1 MNPLSPLTYYR
12 RHRRSAL
19 LLVALVALA
28 TMVLYTIVGVLDS
41 LTLQLDFSY
50 LSRVSRVR
58 PDTGYALESGV
69 LPQIQS
75 HPGVARMIS
84 DNGLTIAV
92 PTLGGIDA
100 MHLIGVSQDDVQYLM
115 EHCGVRLKEG
125 RLLQPR
131 TNEFM
136 LSEEIA
142 RALELETGDRI
153 DRSINEDYYEYVL
166 EPLVLVGILEGAPS
180 TGSGQ
185 VPVASSGPSVRVGF
199 VSHEYLDSHELYAPR
214 TAGVLV
220 AAREGRKE
228 EVDEFLE
235 TTIASEYTEVE
246 TYRDIVEVAAQARRF
261 LYLTVG
267 IVNCLVAIAVAGVVG
282 VINQIALM
290 RRVSELGLLHALGHH
305 RNRLIRRLTLETA
318 IVSGLGWIAG
328 LTLGLLILSWL
339 KANLYYARG
348 MELNLTN
355 LMPLW
360 FVIPIPLM
368 VIALAVLGLRRL
380 FARFDAVAIVERGK
394 LGTEAGSKRQKP
406 KQSSSKPLS
415 SWIFY
420 LRHRRR
426 GIVLVVS
433 AALVIVGVALPVFL
447 LSAVADAMMPDFEY
461 LRHVSKITPSSERT
475 VDSGV
480 MGQIKSHP
488 TVKHVIPVMSL
499 GLQVDVPPNSLTR
512 TSIYGTAEGDLPI
525 LVDLFGMQVQP
536 GRLPRPRSNEI
547 VLSEP
552 VALNRGLHVGDRI
565 GVPVYER
572 GEFEMLDVDD
582 IPTEMV
588 VVGILRQAQDRS
600 LRQAQDRSLRQAQD
614 RSLRPRAERS
624 RSGQTLSSDAMWL
637 GLASYEYLEG
647 HELGSSRPT
656 HLLVVPA
663 DGRKDELDAW
673 LEESVASA
681 QTNVTTYDVEYRKH
695 RQIVQGLVLV
705 FAVVGCVTALVSAT
719 AMATLNYI
727 FFAQRREEF
736 GILHAVGRSRLW
748 LILRTM
754 KETGS
759 VITIAW
765 LAGAVICCIGL
776 ICFQALVYV
785 PKGLSVNFINPVP
798 WMLTFPIP
806 LTVVAVGTGTIAR
819 MLHNLDPVAV
829 IERR

>member
-19 LLVALVALA
+19 LLMALITLA

-50 LSRVSRVR
+50 LSRISRVR
-58 PDTGYALESGV
+58 PDTGYALEPGV
-69 LPQIQS
+69 IPQIQA
-75 HPGVARMIS
+75 HPDVERMIS
-84 DNGLTIAV
+84 DNGLAIAV
-92 PTLGGIDA
+92 PTLGGIGS
-100 MHLIGVSQDDVQYLM
+100 MHLIGISQDDVQYLM

-125 RLLQPR
+125 RLLEPR

-142 RALELETGDRI
+142 RALELEIGDRV
-153 DRSINEDYYEYVL
+153 DRSINENYYEYVL
-166 EPLVLVGILEGAPS
+166 EPLVLVGILEGDPS
-180 TGSGQ
+180 PSSGQ
-185 VPVASSGPSVRVGF
+185 VPVTGSGPSVRVGF
-199 VSHEYLDSHELYAPR
+199 VSYEYLDSHELYAPR

-220 AAREGRKE
+220 AARKGRKE
-228 EVDEFLE
+228 AVDEFLE
-235 TTIASEYTEVE
+235 TTIASAHTEVE
-246 TYRDIVEVAAQARRF
+246 TYRDVIEVAAQARRF
-261 LYLTVG
+261 LYLTFG
-267 IVNCLVAIAVAGVVG
+267 IVNCLVAIAVAVVVG

-305 RNRLIRRLTLETA
+305 RNRLIRRLTLET
-318 IVSGLGWIAG
+318 VVVLGLGWIAG
-328 LTLGLLILSWL
+328 LALGLLILSWL

-348 MELNLTN
+348 MELNLAN

-368 VIALAVLGLRRL
+368 VVALAVLGLRRL

-394 LGTEAGSKRQKP
+394 LGTEAGSKRQKA
-406 KQSSSKPLS
+406 KRSSSKPLS

-447 LSAVADAMMPDFEY
+447 LSAVADATKPDFEY
-461 LRHVSKITPSSERT
+461 LRYVSKVAPSNGHT

-480 MGQIKSHP
+480 MGQIRSHP
-488 TVKHVIPVMSL
+488 TVARVIPVMSL
-499 GLQVDVPPNSLTR
+499 GLQVDVPPSGVMR
-512 TSIYGTAEGDLPI
+512 TNIYGAVEDDLPI
-525 LVDLFGMQVQP
+525 LVDLFGMQVKE

-552 VALNRGLHVGDRI
+552 VTLNRGLHVGDRV
-565 GVPVYER
+565 GVPAHER
-572 GEFEMLDVDD
+572 GEFELLDVDD
-582 IPTEMV
+582 VPTEMV
-588 VVGILRQAQDRS
+588 VVGILQ
-600 LRQAQDRSLRQAQD
+600 
-614 RSLRPRAERS
+614 PRAERLGTERP
-624 RSGQTLSSDAMWL
+624 RSGQTLSSSAMWL

-647 HELGSSRPT
+647 HELTSSRSV

-663 DGRKDELDAW
+663 DGRKNELDAW
-673 LEESVASA
+673 LEESLASA
-681 QTNVTTYDVEYRKH
+681 QTNVITYDVEYREH
-695 RQIVQGLVLV
+695 QQIVQGLVLV
-705 FAVVGCVTALVSAT
+705 FAVVGCVTAIVAAI

-727 FFAQRREEF
+727 FFTQRREEF

-748 LILRTM
+748 LVLRTV

-759 VITIAW
+759 VITVAW

-776 ICFQALVYV
+776 ICFQTLVYA
-785 PKGLSVNFINPVP
+785 PKGLSLNFFNPVP
-798 WMLTFPIP
+798 WVLTFPIP
-806 LTVVAVGTGTIAR
+806 LAVIAVGTGTIAR
-819 MLHNLDPVAV
+819 TLSRLDPVAV

>member
-19 LLVALVALA
+19 LLMALITLA

-41 LTLQLDFSY
+41 LTLQLDFGY
-50 LSRVSRVR
+50 LSRISRVC
-58 PDTGYALESGV
+58 PDTGYALEPGV
-69 LPQIQS
+69 IPQIQA
-75 HPGVARMIS
+75 HPDVERMIS

-92 PTLGGIDA
+92 PTLGGIDS

-125 RLLQPR
+125 RLLEPR
-131 TNEFM
+131 TNQFM

-142 RALELETGDRI
+142 RALELEIGDRV
-153 DRSINEDYYEYVL
+153 DRSINENYYEYVL
-166 EPLVLVGILEGAPS
+166 EPLVLVGILEGDPS
-180 TGSGQ
+180 PSSGQ
-185 VPVASSGPSVRVGF
+185 VPVTGSGPSVRVGF
-199 VSHEYLDSHELYAPR
+199 VSYEYLDSHELYAPR
-214 TAGVLV
+214 TVGVLV

-228 EVDEFLE
+228 AVDEFLE
-235 TTIASEYTEVE
+235 TTIASAHTEAE
-246 TYRDIVEVAAQARRF
+246 TYRDVIEVAAQARRF
-261 LYLTVG
+261 LYLTFG
-267 IVNCLVAIAVAGVVG
+267 IVNCLVAIAVAVVVG

-305 RNRLIRRLTLETA
+305 RNRLIRRLTLEIA
-318 IVSGLGWIAG
+318 VVSGLGWIAG
-328 LTLGLLILSWL
+328 LALGLLILSWL

-348 MELNLTN
+348 MELNLAN

-368 VIALAVLGLRRL
+368 VVALAVLGLRRL
-380 FARFDAVAIVERGK
+380 FARLDAVAIVERGK
-394 LGTEAGSKRQKP
+394 LGTEAGSKRQKA
-406 KQSSSKPLS
+406 KRSSGKPLS

-447 LSAVADAMMPDFEY
+447 LSAVTDAMKPDFEY
-461 LRHVSKITPSSERT
+461 LRYVSKVTPSSKRT

-480 MGQIKSHP
+480 MGQIRSHP
-488 TVKHVIPVMSL
+488 TVEHVIPVMSL
-499 GLQVDVPPNSLTR
+499 GLQVDVPPSGARRAN
-512 TSIYGTAEGDLPI
+512 IYGVLEGDLLA
-525 LVDLFGMQVQP
+525 LVDLFEMDVGE

-565 GVPVYER
+565 GVPVYGR
-572 GEFEMLDVDD
+572 GEFELLDVDD

-588 VVGILRQAQDRS
+588 VVGILQ
-600 LRQAQDRSLRQAQD
+600 
-614 RSLRPRAERS
+614 PRAELS
-624 RSGQTLSSDAMWL
+624 RSGQTLSSGAMWL
-637 GLASYEYLEG
+637 GLASYEYLES
-647 HELGSSRPT
+647 HELTSSRLV

-663 DGRKDELDAW
+663 DGRKNGLDAW

-681 QTNVTTYDVEYRKH
+681 QTDVVTYNSGYREHQQNVR
-695 RQIVQGLVLV
+695 RLVLV
-705 FAVVGCVTALVSAT
+705 FAVIGSVTAIVAAI

-727 FFAQRREEF
+727 FFTQRQEEF

-748 LILRTM
+748 LVLRTM

-776 ICFQALVYV
+776 ICFQALVYA
-785 PKGLSVNFINPVP
+785 PKGLSLNFFNPVP

-806 LTVVAVGTGTIAR
+806 LAVVAVGTGTVAWT
-819 MLHNLDPVAV
+819 LSKLDPVSI

>member
-1 MNPLSPLTYYR
+1 M
-12 RHRRSAL
+12 AL
-19 LLVALVALA
+19 ITLA

-50 LSRVSRVR
+50 LSRISRVR
-58 PDTGYALESGV
+58 PDTGYALEPGV
-69 LPQIQS
+69 IPQIQA
-75 HPGVARMIS
+75 HPDVDRMIS

-92 PTLGGIDA
+92 PTLGGIGS

-125 RLLQPR
+125 RLLEPR

-142 RALELETGDRI
+142 RALELEIGDRV
-153 DRSINEDYYEYVL
+153 DRSINENYYEYVL
-166 EPLVLVGILEGAPS
+166 EPLVLVGILEGDPS
-180 TGSGQ
+180 PSPWSFGTCPVRQVQGPGTKGSGQ
-185 VPVASSGPSVRVGF
+185 VPVTGSGPSVRVGF
-199 VSHEYLDSHELYAPR
+199 VSYEYLDSHELYAPR

-228 EVDEFLE
+228 AVDEFLE
-235 TTIASEYTEVE
+235 TTIASAHTEME
-246 TYRDIVEVAAQARRF
+246 TYRDVIEVATQARRF
-261 LYLTVG
+261 LYLTFG
-267 IVNCLVAIAVAGVVG
+267 IVNCLVAIAVAIVVG

-318 IVSGLGWIAG
+318 VASGLGWIAG
-328 LTLGLLILSWL
+328 LALGLLILSWL

-348 MELNLTN
+348 MELNLAN

-368 VIALAVLGLRRL
+368 VVALAVLGLRRL

-394 LGTEAGSKRQKP
+394 LGTEAGSKRQKA
-406 KQSSSKPLS
+406 KRSSSKPLS

-447 LSAVADAMMPDFEY
+447 LSAVADAMKPDFEY
-461 LRHVSKITPSSERT
+461 LRYVSKVTPSSERT

-480 MGQIKSHP
+480 MGQIRSHP
-488 TVKHVIPVMSL
+488 TVEHVIPVMSL
-499 GLQVDVPPNSLTR
+499 GLQVDVPPSGVMRAN
-512 TSIYGTAEGDLPI
+512 IYGVLEGDLLA
-525 LVDLFGMQVQP
+525 LVDLFEMDVRE

-572 GEFEMLDVDD
+572 GEFELLDVDD

-588 VVGILRQAQDRS
+588 VVGILQ
-600 LRQAQDRSLRQAQD
+600 
-614 RSLRPRAERS
+614 PRAELS
-624 RSGQTLSSDAMWL
+624 RSGQTLSSGAMWL
-637 GLASYEYLEG
+637 GLASYEYLES
-647 HELGSSRPT
+647 HELASSRLV

-663 DGRKDELDAW
+663 DGRKNGLDAW

-681 QTNVTTYDVEYRKH
+681 QTDVVTYNSEYREH
-695 RQIVQGLVLV
+695 QQIVRDLVLV
-705 FAVVGCVTALVSAT
+705 FAVIGSVTAIVAAI

-727 FFAQRREEF
+727 FFTQRQEEF

-748 LILRTM
+748 LVLRTM

-776 ICFQALVYV
+776 ICFQALVYA
-785 PKGLSVNFINPVP
+785 PKGLSLNFFNPVP

-806 LTVVAVGTGTIAR
+806 LAVVAVGTGTVAWT
-819 MLHNLDPVAV
+819 LSKLDPVSI

>member
-12 RHRRSAL
+12 RHKRSAL
-19 LLVALVALA
+19 VLVALITLA

-50 LSRVSRVR
+50 LSRISRVR
-58 PDTGYALESGV
+58 PDTGYALEPGV
-69 LPQIQS
+69 TPQIQA
-75 HPGVARMIS
+75 HPDVAHMIS

-92 PTLGGIDA
+92 PTLGGIDS

-125 RLLQPR
+125 RLLEPR
-131 TNEFM
+131 TKEFM

-142 RALELETGDRI
+142 RALDLELGDRI
-153 DRSINEDYYEYVL
+153 DRSINESYYESVL
-166 EPLVLVGILEGAPS
+166 EPLVLVGILEGDPS
-180 TGSGQ
+180 T
-185 VPVASSGPSVRVGF
+185 SSGPSVRVGF
-199 VSHEYLDSHELYAPR
+199 LSYEYLEGHELYAPR
-214 TAGVLV
+214 TVGVLV

-228 EVDEFLE
+228 AVDDFLE
-235 TTIASEYTEVE
+235 TTIASTITEVE
-246 TYRDIVEVAAQARRF
+246 TYRDVLEVAAQARQF
-261 LYLTVG
+261 LYLTFG
-267 IVNCLVAIAVAGVVG
+267 IVNCLVAVAIAVVVG

-290 RRVSELGLLHALGHH
+290 RRVSELGLLNALGHH
-305 RNRLIRRLTLETA
+305 RNKLIRRLTLETA
-318 IVSGLGWIAG
+318 SVAGLGWIAG
-328 LTLGLLILSWL
+328 LTLALLILSWL

-348 MELNLTN
+348 MELDLSN

-368 VIALAVLGLRRL
+368 VVALAVFSLRRL
-380 FARFDAVAIVERGK
+380 FARFDAVAIVEQGK
-394 LGTEAGSKRQKP
+394 LSMEEGSKRRGAKR
-406 KQSSSKPLS
+406 SSGKPLS
-415 SWIFY
+415 SWTFH

-426 GIVLVVS
+426 GIMLVMS

-447 LSAVADAMMPDFEY
+447 LSAVTDAMMPDFEY
-461 LRHVSKITPSSERT
+461 LRHVSKVTPSSGRA
-475 VDSGV
+475 VDAGV
-480 MGQIKSHP
+480 MGQIRSHP
-488 TVKHVIPVMSL
+488 AVERVIPVMSL
-499 GLQVDVPPNSLTR
+499 GLQVDVPPSGVRR
-512 TSIYGTAEGDLPI
+512 TSIHGAAEGDLPI
-525 LVDLFGMQVQP
+525 LVDLFGMQVEQ
-536 GRLPRPRSNEI
+536 GRLPHPRSNEI

-572 GEFEMLDVDD
+572 GEFELLDVDD
-582 IPTEMV
+582 VPTEMV
-588 VVGILRQAQDRS
+588 VVGILRQAQGK
-600 LRQAQDRSLRQAQD
+600 
-614 RSLRPRAERS
+614 SLRPRAERS

-647 HELGSSRPT
+647 HELTSSRPT

-673 LEESVASA
+673 LEGSVASA
-681 QTNVTTYDVEYRKH
+681 QTNVTTYDVEYREH
-695 RQIVQGLVLV
+695 RQAVQGLVLG
-705 FAVVGCVTALVSAT
+705 FAVVGCVTAIVAAI

-727 FFAQRREEF
+727 FFTQRREEF

-759 VITIAW
+759 VITVAW

-776 ICFQALVYV
+776 ICFQALVYA
-785 PKGLSVNFINPVP
+785 PKGLSLNFFNPVP

-806 LTVVAVGTGTIAR
+806 LAVVAVGTGTIAR
-819 MLHNLDPVAV
+819 MLRQLDPVAV
-829 IERR
+829 IESR

>member
-19 LLVALVALA
+19 LLVALIALA

-58 PDTGYALESGV
+58 PDTGYALEPGV
-69 LPQIQS
+69 PPQIQS
-75 HPGVARMIS
+75 HPDVARMIS

-92 PTLGGIDA
+92 PTLGGIDS

-125 RLLQPR
+125 RLLEPR

-142 RALELETGDRI
+142 RALELETGDRV
-153 DRSINEDYYEYVL
+153 DRSINENYYEYVL

-180 TGSGQ
+180 TISGQ
-185 VPVASSGPSVRVGF
+185 VPVTGSGPSVRVGF
-199 VSHEYLDSHELYAPR
+199 VSYEYLDSHELYAPR

-228 EVDEFLE
+228 AVDEFLE
-235 TTIASEYTEVE
+235 TTIASARTEVE
-246 TYRDIVEVAAQARRF
+246 TYRDVVEVAAQARRF
-261 LYLTVG
+261 LYLTFG
-267 IVNCLVAIAVAGVVG
+267 IVNCLVAIAVAVVVG

-305 RNRLIRRLTLETA
+305 RNRLIRRLMLETA
-318 IVSGLGWIAG
+318 VVSGLGWIAG
-328 LTLGLLILSWL
+328 LALGLLILSWL

-348 MELNLTN
+348 MELNLAN

-368 VIALAVLGLRRL
+368 VVALAVLGLRRL

-394 LGTEAGSKRQKP
+394 LGTEAGSKRQKT
-406 KQSSSKPLS
+406 KRSSSKPLS

-480 MGQIKSHP
+480 MGQIRSHP
-488 TVKHVIPVMSL
+488 TVEHVIPVMSL
-499 GLQVDVPPNSLTR
+499 GLQVDVPPSGVRR

-525 LVDLFGMQVQP
+525 LVDLFGMQVQQAVCP
-536 GRLPRPRSNEI
+536 ILAPTRLSCQ
-547 VLSEP
+547 
-552 VALNRGLHVGDRI
+552 NRWR
-565 GVPVYER
+565 
-572 GEFEMLDVDD
+572 
-582 IPTEMV
+582 
-588 VVGILRQAQDRS
+588 
-600 LRQAQDRSLRQAQD
+600 
-614 RSLRPRAERS
+614 
-624 RSGQTLSSDAMWL
+624 
-637 GLASYEYLEG
+637 
-647 HELGSSRPT
+647 
-656 HLLVVPA
+656 
-663 DGRKDELDAW
+663 
-673 LEESVASA
+673 
-681 QTNVTTYDVEYRKH
+681 
-695 RQIVQGLVLV
+695 
-705 FAVVGCVTALVSAT
+705 
-719 AMATLNYI
+719 
-727 FFAQRREEF
+727 
-736 GILHAVGRSRLW
+736 
-748 LILRTM
+748 
-754 KETGS
+754 
-759 VITIAW
+759 
-765 LAGAVICCIGL
+765 
-776 ICFQALVYV
+776 
-785 PKGLSVNFINPVP
+785 
-798 WMLTFPIP
+798 
-806 LTVVAVGTGTIAR
+806 
-819 MLHNLDPVAV
+819 
-829 IERR
+829 